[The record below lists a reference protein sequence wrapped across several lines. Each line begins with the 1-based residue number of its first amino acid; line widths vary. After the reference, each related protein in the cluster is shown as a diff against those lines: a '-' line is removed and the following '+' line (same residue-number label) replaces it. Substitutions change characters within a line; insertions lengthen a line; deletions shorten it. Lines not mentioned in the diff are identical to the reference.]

1 MAYSIKRITTAAD
14 CDALL
19 MWAEKE
25 KAELTF
31 KKLSEDYQT
40 TRFETSSLEIEAI
53 LKGVLAELKAADVV
67 LDALPDGP
75 TKEDELKKKVKLEYK
90 KFLLENRKVSY
101 GVVALLQKE
110 LDLQRVNNEL
120 EEVEEFLSTI
130 TAHKTTL

>member
-1 MAYSIKRITTAAD
+1 M
-14 CDALL
+14 
-19 MWAEKE
+19 
-25 KAELTF
+25 
-31 KKLSEDYQT
+31 
-40 TRFETSSLEIEAI
+40 
-53 LKGVLAELKAADVV
+53 LAEPMAADVI

-90 KFLLENRKVSY
+90 KILLENRKVSY

-130 TAHKTTL
+130 TAHKATL